1 MLELVMN
8 RQLIYALKGDKV
20 ETVIRRMIKA
30 GVKEIPVLNE
40 ARQLIGDLT
49 MLDFLKPYHLG
60 SDAL

>member
-1 MLELVMN
+1 MN